1 MSKHPTSELS
11 PRDRACIEYGR
22 KRESLMMIKFH
33 TTPLFDYHLAWRHEA
48 LRDARAARE
57 RIFLSCSECAYC
69 DIEAMCCCKPGDEPS
84 ELSWQYEEACMCEH
98 YEERREI

>member
-11 PRDRACIEYGR
+11 PRDIACIEYGR

-57 RIFLSCSECAYC
+57 RIFRS
-69 DIEAMCCCKPGDEPS
+69 CCKCGNSDGTFCYIYSKEQREPIWPT
-84 ELSWQYEEACMCEH
+84 EKACTCPH
-98 YEERREI
+98 YKERRRAHE